1 MPYTSLCFL
10 DLRGEP
16 GGFTNGA
23 CNVGYRTSFFKC
35 LLKSGVYVIDFM
47 VNYIITSW
55 RQSWFG
61 HFGTI
66 KSRQNHSISRIND
79 KLDKKV
85 KRSLVLSKVDT
96 MMSDGMT
103 S

>member
-1 MPYTSLCFL
+1 MTDRAQSQVIHNIVSQTRLQLTYSKIQYEHNHCRL
-10 DLRGEP
+10 
-16 GGFTNGA
+16 NA
-23 CNVGYRTSFFKC
+23 RTSFAQ
-35 LLKSGVYVIDFM
+35 Y
-47 VNYIITSW
+47 ITSW